1 MGIPSPRVIVMKFYL
16 SSFKLGKDSKELV
29 GMTTPNKKM
38 GFIPNAADYTKA
50 NIQWENE
57 INNKDM
63 AELKNLGLDV
73 QLLDLREYFG
83 KTDELRKKI
92 SELGAVFVRGGNT
105 FVLRQAMRL
114 SGFDTIFQEILKRDD
129 FVYAGYSAGICVLSG
144 DIRVLQTVD
153 DPNDKPY
160 PELRDTIWEGLGYL
174 DYIIIPHY
182 KSYHPESALVD
193 KLVEQCQKNGI
204 PFKTLRDGEVILIE

>member
-1 MGIPSPRVIVMKFYL
+1 MKFYL
-16 SSFKLGKDSKELV
+16 SSFKLGNNSKDLV
-29 GMTTPNKKM
+29 GMTTHNKKI
-38 GFIPNAADYTKA
+38 GYIPNACDYT
-50 NIQWENE
+50 NIDIKRRHEVSRN
-57 INNKDM
+57 DM

-73 QLLDLREYFG
+73 QLLDLRDYFG
-83 KTDELRKKI
+83 KIDELRKKI
-92 SELGAVFVRGGNT
+92 SELAALFFRGGNT
-105 FVLRQAMRL
+105 FILRQAMRV
-114 SGFDTIFQEILKRDD
+114 SGFDIIFKELLKRDD

-160 PELRDTIWEGLGYL
+160 SELKDTIWQGLGYL

-182 KSYHPESALVD
+182 KSCHPESALID
-193 KLVEQCQKNGI
+193 RLVEQCQKNSI